1 MRRINTEMIKRL
13 KAKEKMKKRLKSST
27 QNEQSTWCDTFDANA
42 NSAVSI
48 IDRTI
53 AELLKIKEII
63 QNEIKENEDNIT
75 KINSNSKINP
85 NKSID
90 FSLDTF
96 KKAKKDNT
104 KYITI
109 YKYKKE
115 PNSHK
120 NYKLYQRHMSYIHKE
135 NNNIYK

>member
-13 KAKEKMKKRLKSST
+13 KAKEKAKRRLKSSIA
-27 QNEQSTWCDTFDANA
+27 NEQSTWCDTFDANT
-42 NSAVSI
+42 NNAVSI

-53 AELLKIKEII
+53 SKLLKIKEII

-75 KINSNSKINP
+75 KINSKIRINP

-104 KYITI
+104 RYITI
-109 YKYKKE
+109 YNYMKE

-120 NYKLYQRHMSYIHKE
+120 NYKLYQRHMSYIHKK
-135 NNNIYK
+135 NNYIYK